1 MKKIVLIFTIILTSC
16 NNVVKSSDDN
26 KFFQLDSEL
35 YNRILEYQKK
45 YPIPQKIKINKNELP
60 PVENLFLY
68 IYEVT
73 FIKDDLDTIVSITM
87 SPSGINNYY
96 DNQNT
101 QIQVNGI
108 YKDKYLKETYI
119 RDPLMLGK
127 KIIKEYLVNESEIQK
142 FYFDND
148 MNIDLIYDTYLYR
161 FKDGKLVFYKIDRG
175 NNK

>member
-1 MKKIVLIFTIILTSC
+1 MKKIVLIFAIILTSC

-45 YPIPQKIKINKNELP
+45 YPIPQKIKTNKNELP

-73 FIKDDLDTIVSITM
+73 FIKDDLDTIVSITV
-87 SPSGINNYY
+87 SPSGISNYY

-119 RDPLMLGK
+119 RDPLKLGK

-161 FKDGKLVFYKIDRG
+161 FKDGKLVFYKINRG